1 MPTESSGSSRQGNNS
16 MSLNKN
22 QNKKHNQ
29 QASGKR
35 KHPSNVEICDDDD
48 DDDDDDDRL
57 SVTAGHNFHVTLD
70 GDDELSLYSQE
81 VEKGEGD
88 TQEEGELYE
97 SRYMNLQNC

>member
-1 MPTESSGSSRQGNNS
+1 MPPEPSESSRQGTNS

-22 QNKKHNQ
+22 QDKRHHH

-35 KHPSNVEICDDDD
+35 KHPLNDEICDDDD
-48 DDDDDDDRL
+48 DDDDDDWL
-57 SVTAGHNFHVTLD
+57 SVTAGHNFHVILD